1 MYHNF
6 LFLLLKSSFGD
17 NLRSLLKA
25 LLIAGSLIVIHS
37 LLKSG
42 RGESDTVSHSSA

>member
-17 NLRSLLKA
+17 NLQSLLKA
-25 LLIAGSLIVIHS
+25 LLIAAAS
-37 LLKSG
+37 
-42 RGESDTVSHSSA
+42 

>member
-17 NLRSLLKA
+17 NVRSLLKP
-25 LLIAGSLIVIHS
+25 LLIAAAS
-37 LLKSG
+37 
-42 RGESDTVSHSSA
+42 